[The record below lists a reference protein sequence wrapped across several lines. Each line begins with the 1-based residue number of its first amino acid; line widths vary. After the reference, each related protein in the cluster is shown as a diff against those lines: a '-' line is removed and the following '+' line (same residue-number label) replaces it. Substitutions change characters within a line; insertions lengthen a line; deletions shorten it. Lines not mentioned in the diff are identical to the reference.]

1 MQETRGKGK
10 GGMPDRW
17 AAAKGDAGKVGCGK
31 GRMQERW
38 DAGKV
43 GCRKRRDAG

>member
-17 AAAKGDAGKVGCGK
+17 AAAKEGCRK
-31 GRMQERW
+31 GGMQERW
-38 DAGKV
+38 DAGK
-43 GCRKRRDAG
+43 GGMQDM